1 MQLKNIIPKLGIIL
15 LLILLG
21 SCKEDINVIPDV
33 HVDFTIYLND
43 PLYRE
48 LRTIG
53 NSITVTG
60 GHAGIV
66 IYHFQQNEFLAFDR
80 LCPVEQKTSCRLQ
93 ETNDDL
99 FYTCECCNTPYL
111 MVDGTGQSKSDN
123 IFAGTGQY
131 LKEYRTYY
139 DNVNQLRITNF

>member
-1 MQLKNIIPKLGIIL
+1 MNLKSIISKLSIIL
-15 LLILLG
+15 LLFSLN
-21 SCKEDINVIPDV
+21 SCEEDIETIPDTY
-33 HVDFTIYLND
+33 VDFTIYLND

-60 GHAGIV
+60 GHAGII
-66 IYHFQQNEFLAFDR
+66 IYHMSQNEFLAFDR
-80 LCPVEQKTSCRLQ
+80 LCPFEQKNTCRLQ

-99 FYTCECCNTPYL
+99 FFTCDCCNTPYL
-111 MVDGTGQSKSDN
+111 MVDGSGQSKNDT
-123 IFAGTGQY
+123 IFPGTSKY
-131 LKEYRTYY
+131 LKEYRTYF